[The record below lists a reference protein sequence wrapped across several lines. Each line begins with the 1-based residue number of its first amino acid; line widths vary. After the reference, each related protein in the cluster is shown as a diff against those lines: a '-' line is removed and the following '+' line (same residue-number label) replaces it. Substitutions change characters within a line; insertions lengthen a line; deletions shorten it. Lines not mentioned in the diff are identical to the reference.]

1 MIYYCCNSM
10 RRLSKMNFIDHDH
23 RGQAVIYLH
32 NVHVESN
39 LPSELRYYKYCIHCG
54 MDTRIHPIEI
64 DSNDCTT
71 LGRGLFNKKIVLY
84 FGQEEKPRQNDGIN
98 NNNQD
103 HYVFSPASLTDLNSI
118 PLNEAN
124 YPTEMRL
131 DYCPYCGY
139 GYSVTNEI
147 QNDNFLIL
155 SNYLV

>member
-1 MIYYCCNSM
+1 MIYYCCDSM
-10 RRLSKMNFIDHDH
+10 RRLSKMNFIGHDH

-32 NVHVESN
+32 NVHIESN

-54 MDTRIHPIEI
+54 KDTRMHPIEI
-64 DSNDCTT
+64 DSKDCTT

-84 FGQEEKPRQNDGIN
+84 FGQKEKLRQDDRS
-98 NNNQD
+98 NNQD
-103 HYVFSPASLTDLNSI
+103 HYIFNLASLSDLNSI
-118 PLNEAN
+118 PLDDAN
-124 YPTEMRL
+124 YPTEVCL

-139 GYSVTNEI
+139 GYSVTNET

>member
-1 MIYYCCNSM
+1 MIYYCCDSM

-23 RGQAVIYLH
+23 RGQAVIYLL

-54 MDTRIHPIEI
+54 IDTRMHPIEI

-71 LGRGLFNKKIVLY
+71 LGRGLFNKRIVLY
-84 FGQEEKPRQNDGIN
+84 FGQKEEPGQNGIN

-103 HYVFSPASLTDLNSI
+103 HYVFNPASLSDLNSI
-118 PLNEAN
+118 PLDEAN
-124 YPTEMRL
+124 HPIGMRL

-139 GYSVTNEI
+139 GYSVTNDT
-147 QNDNFLIL
+147 QNENFLIL

>member
-32 NVHVESN
+32 NVHVEPN

-118 PLNEAN
+118 PLDEAN

>member
-1 MIYYCCNSM
+1 M

-39 LPSELRYYKYCIHCG
+39 LSSELRYYKYCIHCG
-54 MDTRIHPIEI
+54 IDTRMHPIEI

-84 FGQEEKPRQNDGIN
+84 FGQEEKPRKNDGIN

-103 HYVFSPASLTDLNSI
+103 HYVFNPASLTDLNSI
-118 PLNEAN
+118 PLDEAN